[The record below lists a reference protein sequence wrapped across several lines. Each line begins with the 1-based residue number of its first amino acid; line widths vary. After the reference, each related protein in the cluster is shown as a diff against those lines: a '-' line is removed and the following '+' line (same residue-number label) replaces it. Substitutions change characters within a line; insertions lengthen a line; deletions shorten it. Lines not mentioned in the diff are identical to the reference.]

1 MTEEFEPF
9 ALFCIAVS
17 LPVFPGRHI
26 GLPLWCGLDNNVG
39 LVDADACVSQTFDAD
54 CDHGIL
60 LLHFAELA
68 LEAFQRATDNA
79 YMVAGLEDAV
89 PDIDLCLALSEYELE
104 VVDLY
109 IGDDG
114 GGALSGI

>member
-1 MTEEFEPF
+1 M
-9 ALFCIAVS
+9 L
-17 LPVFPGRHI
+17 GRHT
-26 GLPLWCGLDNNVG
+26 GRPLRCGLDNNVG

-54 CDHGIL
+54 CYYGAVLIYL
-60 LLHFAELA
+60 AKFAFEV
-68 LEAFQRATDNA
+68 FQRATDNA

-89 PDIDLCLALSEYELE
+89 PDIDLSLALSEYELE
-104 VVDLY
+104 VVDLN